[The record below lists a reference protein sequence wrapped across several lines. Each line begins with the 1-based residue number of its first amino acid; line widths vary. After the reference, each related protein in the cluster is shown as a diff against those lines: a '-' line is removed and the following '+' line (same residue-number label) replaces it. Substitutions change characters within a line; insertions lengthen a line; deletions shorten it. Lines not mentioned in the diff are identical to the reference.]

1 MNGRIAVVNRSASV
15 FGAGWWIDGLEQ
27 LFVDPFDNPGLWI
40 GGDGSVR
47 RYRAVPGDTAWIA
60 ASIDRPDTLMRYGGT
75 SFERIVSGGVRVRF
89 DAQGHHVATVNRL
102 VATQRSCF
110 R

>member
-1 MNGRIAVVNRSASV
+1 MQSAAMMSRS
-15 FGAGWWIDGLEQ
+15 
-27 LFVDPFDNPGLWI
+27 
-40 GGDGSVR
+40 
-47 RYRAVPGDTAWIA
+47 
-60 ASIDRPDTLMRYGGT
+60 